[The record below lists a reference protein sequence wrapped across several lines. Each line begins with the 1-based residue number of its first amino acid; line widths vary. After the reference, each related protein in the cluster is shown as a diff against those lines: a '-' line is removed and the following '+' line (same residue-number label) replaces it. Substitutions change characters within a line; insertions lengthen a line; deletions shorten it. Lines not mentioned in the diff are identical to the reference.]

1 MENLDNT
8 THRVVLTIGSVND
21 VDEVG
26 ITIKLDPEIT
36 GADIEALGY
45 KPPCLE
51 FLDKFILPML
61 EEVYMKATH
70 ADLYEAQGPSDTVQ

>member
-8 THRVVLTIGSVND
+8 THRVVMTIGSINAN
-21 VDEVG
+21 DEVG
-26 ITIKLDPEIT
+26 ISIKLDPEIT

-51 FLDKFILPML
+51 FLDRFVLPML
-61 EEVYMKATH
+61 EEVFMKSNHPELFDPDAS
-70 ADLYEAQGPSDTVQ
+70 PTVQ